1 MPCIRPIFLLSIL
14 LISPGDRAHAQG
26 GCVQAAI
33 EPGRSETFIF
43 GIAPPEDIVCYTL
56 ATTPGQTFALKV
68 VNGKNIILNVV
79 GIRDG
84 VDEVTF
90 TARRR
95 AYEVRVS
102 QLMRSITRE
111 AFRIR
116 VSLGAPAARPGQ
128 PPAGR
133 ADENRGDR
141 AQKRAKVLRFIQGWL
156 RAQNAPEENMRH
168 YPLELQF
175 VDLDGDG
182 ISEALVI
189 VRDDVQCTAGVC
201 PAFVLDLREA
211 NARSLGDFRAHGLKA
226 LPTSTNGWRDLSAGE
241 KRVTFRDGR
250 YR

>member
-1 MPCIRPIFLLSIL
+1 MPCIRPLFLFAIL
-14 LISPGDRAHAQG
+14 LLSPGDRAHAQG

-43 GIAPPEDIVCYTL
+43 GIAPPEDIVCYSL

-116 VSLGAPAARPGQ
+116 VSLGGPAARPGQ
-128 PPAGR
+128 PPAGQ
-133 ADENRGDR
+133 ADVNSGNR
-141 AQKRAKVLRFIQGWL
+141 AQQRAKVLRYIQAWL
-156 RAQNAPEENMRH
+156 RAQNAPEENMRN
-168 YPLELQF
+168 YPMDMQL

-189 VRDDVQCTAGVC
+189 VRDDVQCVPTGC
-201 PAFVLDLREA
+201 PVLVLDLREA
-211 NARSLGDFRAHGLKA
+211 NARNLGEFWAHAVKA
-226 LPTSTNGWRDLSAGE
+226 LPTSNNGWRDLSAGG
-241 KRVTFRDGR
+241 KRVTVRGGRDR
-250 YR
+250 